1 MIIFLQPRGCF
12 SPFSVVINGFDHL
25 IFVKVHFTFKYPII
39 IVRMIKKGFL
49 PKHDGTRLHDYN
61 AYQETKLGADK
72 NHSVS

>member
-25 IFVKVHFTFKYPII
+25 TFKYPII